1 MKLDSKKIISYLSIF
16 TATIISISASIALF
30 FYGYISLFSRFI
42 LDDFCMGQTLVEKG
56 FWSAQS
62 WWYLNFIGRYS
73 FTFFIHILVGLG
85 PRGARYAP
93 SIFLVVLIISLF
105 FIIFSN
111 FYKKVNTFK
120 LSLGSILGATTIS
133 FSILYLA
140 PEVSESFDWV
150 VGMTTYFLPIVFF
163 CLALM
168 IFSFFINFK
177 YKQLTSRLLIALFSI
192 LIVISSGFSESFT
205 VVACVFWAIL
215 SMVLYLYRSKIP
227 KKNLKLSILALVVGL
242 ISMLIVIVAPGNNI
256 RKSYFPKPQSPSI
269 VAVQSLNETVSFI
282 TTSILNTKT
291 SFILVFISAI
301 TLALLVGKKLR
312 AEKAS
317 LLFIWI
323 SIIVSVLIFCSYFPP
338 IYSLS
343 NLPPERVLIIPM
355 FILIIYV
362 YISGYIFG
370 RWLLVLSSKF
380 LAAICIL
387 ILTISVV
394 AVFKV
399 PLAAKTQLEDNIIKK
414 SAFAQGFDKL
424 DNNIRQKVASGKSEY
439 IADPIP
445 FTNNHEATQISDP
458 THWINKCVAGYYGL
472 KSFQY
477 HIK

>member
-1 MKLDSKKIISYLSIF
+1 MSLALLFYSY
-16 TATIISISASIALF
+16 T
-30 FYGYISLFSRFI
+30 SLFSRFI

-73 FTFFIHILVGLG
+73 FTFFIHIFVGLG

-93 SIFLVVLIISLF
+93 SVFLIVLIISLF

-111 FYKKVNTFK
+111 FYKKANTLK
-120 LSLGSILGATTIS
+120 LVLGSILSATSIS

-163 CLALM
+163 SLVLM
-168 IFSFFINFK
+168 IFSFLINFK
-177 YKQLTSRLLIALFSI
+177 YKQLTTRLLIGLFS
-192 LIVISSGFSESFT
+192 LLVVITAGFSESFT
-205 VVACVFWAIL
+205 VVACVFWAISSL
-215 SMVLYLYRSKIP
+215 VLYVYRSKIP
-227 KKNLKLSILALVVGL
+227 KKSLKLSILALIVSFVSL
-242 ISMLIVIVAPGNNI
+242 LIVVVAPGNNI

-269 VAVQSLNETVSFI
+269 VAVQSINETVTFT

-301 TLALLVGKKLR
+301 ILALLVGKKLK

-317 LLFIWI
+317 LIFIWV
-323 SIIVSVLIFCSYFPP
+323 SIVVSILIFCSYFPP

-343 NLPPERVLIIPM
+343 NLPPERVLIIPV
-355 FILIIYV
+355 FILVVYV
-362 YISGYIFG
+362 FLSGYIFG
-370 RWLLVLSSKF
+370 RWLLVLPSKF
-380 LAAICIL
+380 LTAICIL
-387 ILTISVV
+387 ILIISVI

-399 PLAAKTQLEDNIIKK
+399 PLTTKTQLENNITKK
-414 SAFAQGFDKL
+414 SAFAEGFDKL
-424 DNNIRQKVASGKSEY
+424 DSDIRQKVASGQTEY
-439 IADPIP
+439 IAAPIP

-458 THWINKCVAGYYGL
+458 THWINKCVAGYYKL
-472 KSFQY
+472 KIFQY
-477 HIK
+477 HIH